1 MVHDFY
7 MPVNVTGYDPKDG
20 SKVYRSVTSV
30 LAYYHPQNL
39 FAGDQ
44 SSYNTFGSFGV
55 YFDFSNA
62 VQEE

>member
-1 MVHDFY
+1 MVHDFD

-20 SKVYRSVTSV
+20 SKVYRSVTGV

-44 SSYNTFGSFGV
+44 SSYKTFGSFGV
-55 YFDFSNA
+55 
-62 VQEE
+62 